1 MEGSMFRAKGV
12 LSTHVVKLIFLG
24 LAGAGLMAPSHAV
37 LKAKWRTS
45 TSSNPWVA
53 EQQLPIVNHT
63 TQTTEIDIDTT
74 VKYQTMTGWGGSPNE
89 SGVLGLH
96 KLSAALQD
104 SVMRAMFDT
113 VNGCKFNMIRL
124 PIGCSDFSLN
134 GYSLDD
140 YAGDYTMNNVNI
152 HRDSL
157 VTLDFCKK
165 AAAINPN
172 LKVWGSPWTAPAWMK
187 GNNNWSGGASYP
199 STVCELKQDNATLT
213 AYALYFSKAITL
225 YKNYGIPF
233 FALSFQNEP
242 YTCQPFPSM
251 IWPNGS
257 TMLNF
262 MKNYLGPRMTAD
274 HPDVELWTPTMNL
287 SDTSYY
293 SMLNDPYCSSI
304 ITTVCYQYQG
314 ESAMPIIHK
323 LHPNVRGYNTE
334 LSCGANSNSWS
345 YPQTQT
351 WPEIKMGVSNGN
363 SGAFQ
368 WNLLLCSLPGTAY
381 ADLCGYSALWQSA
394 DGSTGNWPQQPV
406 ISIDTAGKKIAY
418 NTEFY
423 MLKHLS
429 YYIRPGSKVVKVS
442 GQYDTN
448 QISVKNPDGSV
459 VVVTNNQ
466 NNAPQNV
473 AVCLGTQMLTA
484 TLPALSFASFM
495 IYDSSTTAG
504 VRGPLTNATN
514 VQKGMFLISGTRNGI
529 SISPQGNAYELTVIS
544 IDGST
549 KAVLSSSRSGTNTLH
564 IRNMARGIYFVK
576 GQVAGRA
583 FIASVPVL

>member
-1 MEGSMFRAKGV
+1 MFRAKGV

-165 AAAINPN
+165 ASAINPN

-199 STVCELKQDNATLT
+199 STVCQLDTDNATYDRLC
-213 AYALYFSKAITL
+213 AL
-225 YKNYGIPF
+225 F
-233 FALSFQNEP
+233 FK
-242 YTCQPFPSM
+242 
-251 IWPNGS
+251 G
-257 TMLNF
+257 
-262 MKNYLGPRMTAD
+262 D
-274 HPDVELWTPTMNL
+274 HSIQKLW
-287 SDTSYY
+287 
-293 SMLNDPYCSSI
+293 
-304 ITTVCYQYQG
+304 
-314 ESAMPIIHK
+314 
-323 LHPNVRGYNTE
+323 
-334 LSCGANSNSWS
+334 NSLFC
-345 YPQTQT
+345 
-351 WPEIKMGVSNGN
+351 
-363 SGAFQ
+363 A
-368 WNLLLCSLPGTAY
+368 
-381 ADLCGYSALWQSA
+381 
-394 DGSTGNWPQQPV
+394 
-406 ISIDTAGKKIAY
+406 
-418 NTEFY
+418 
-423 MLKHLS
+423 
-429 YYIRPGSKVVKVS
+429 
-442 GQYDTN
+442 
-448 QISVKNPDGSV
+448 
-459 VVVTNNQ
+459 
-466 NNAPQNV
+466 
-473 AVCLGTQMLTA
+473 
-484 TLPALSFASFM
+484 
-495 IYDSSTTAG
+495 
-504 VRGPLTNATN
+504 
-514 VQKGMFLISGTRNGI
+514 LIS
-529 SISPQGNAYELTVIS
+529 
-544 IDGST
+544 
-549 KAVLSSSRSGTNTLH
+549 K
-564 IRNMARGIYFVK
+564 
-576 GQVAGRA
+576 
-583 FIASVPVL
+583 